1 MIVCAAA
8 NPSID
13 RLFEVE
19 RLVAGTVH
27 RPGTFAQVAG
37 GKGLNVARAA
47 ASLGAEV
54 QVVTILA
61 GHAGRWLED
70 ELEREGIP
78 VQAVWVDGE
87 SRSSLS
93 VADRSR
99 HDLTEF
105 YERGGAVDADAWRR
119 FANAVSVL
127 SYAATWLT
135 VSGSAPHGAP
145 DDGYR
150 SIASACALAL
160 DTVAPRPDGAELV
173 KLNAAEAAEA
183 TGIATDTDEGAAAAA
198 RRLGGEGAG
207 CVTRG
212 SDGAVLSLP
221 DGSALHGSLD
231 AHGPYPVASGDSFL
245 AGLVC
250 ARAAGAGW
258 DDALRLA
265 LGAGAANAAVPGAAR
280 FERAD
285 AERLAAR
292 AVVSRL

>member
-1 MIVCAAA
+1 VIVCAAA

-13 RLFEVE
+13 RLFEVD
-19 RLVAGTVH
+19 RLDPGAVH

-47 ASLGAEV
+47 GSLGAEV

-61 GHAGRWLED
+61 GHAGRWIED

-87 SRSSLS
+87 TRSSLS
-93 VADRSR
+93 VADRSTR
-99 HDLTEF
+99 DLTEF
-105 YERGGAVDADAWRR
+105 YEHGVEVGGDAWAR
-119 FANAVSVL
+119 FIEAVSVL
-127 SYAATWLT
+127 SYAAAWVT
-135 VSGSAPHGAP
+135 VSGSVPPRAPA
-145 DDGYR
+145 DGYR
-150 SIASACALAL
+150 LLRPACALAL
-160 DTVAPRPDGAELV
+160 DTVAPRPEGAELV
-173 KLNAAEAAEA
+173 KLNAAEAAAA
-183 TGIATDTDEGAAAAA
+183 TGIQTDTATGAAAAA
-198 RRLGGEGAG
+198 RALAGGGAG

-212 SDGAVLSLP
+212 AAGAVLSLP
-221 DGSALHGSLD
+221 DGSAVRGSLD

-250 ARAAGAGW
+250 ARAGGAAW

-285 AERLAAR
+285 AERLADA
-292 AVVSRL
+292 AVVNPV

>member
-1 MIVCAAA
+1 VIVCAAA

-19 RLVAGTVH
+19 RLEPGTVH

-93 VADRSR
+93 VADRAR
-99 HDLTEF
+99 HGLTEF
-105 YERGGAVDADAWRR
+105 YEHGVEVGPDAWRR
-119 FANAVSVL
+119 FATAASVL
-127 SYAATWLT
+127 SYAAAWLT
-135 VSGSAPHGAP
+135 VSGSVPPGSP
-145 DDGYR
+145 PDGYR
-150 SIASACALAL
+150 QLAPACALGL
-160 DTVAPRPDGAELV
+160 DTVAPRPGGAELV

-198 RRLGGEGAG
+198 RALAGDGAG

-212 SDGAVLSLP
+212 ADGAVLALP
-221 DGSALHGSLD
+221 DGAALHGSLD

-265 LGAGAANAAVPGAAR
+265 LGAGAANAAMPGAAR
-280 FERAD
+280 FERAE
-285 AERLAAR
+285 AERLAAL
-292 AVVSRL
+292 AVVRAL

>member
-13 RLFEVE
+13 RLFEVD
-19 RLVAGTVH
+19 RLDPGSVH

-47 ASLGAEV
+47 SSLGAEV

-61 GHAGRWLED
+61 GHAGRWVED

-87 SRSSLS
+87 TRSSLS
-93 VADRSR
+93 VADRDR
-99 HDLTEF
+99 RDLTEF
-105 YERGGAVDADAWRR
+105 YEHGVAVDADTWTR
-119 FANAVSVL
+119 FTNAASVL
-127 SYAATWLT
+127 SYAAAWLT
-135 VSGSAPHGAP
+135 VSGSVPPGAP
-145 DDGYR
+145 GEGYR
-150 SIASACALAL
+150 LLAPACALAL
-160 DTVAPRPDGAELV
+160 DTVAPRPEPAELV

-183 TGIATDTDEGAAAAA
+183 TGIATDTLAGAVAAA

-212 SDGAVLSLP
+212 ARGAVLSLP
-221 DGSALHGSLD
+221 DGAAFEGSLD

-250 ARAAGAGW
+250 ARSAGAGW

-280 FERAD
+280 FERAE

-292 AVVSRL
+292 AAVSAL

>member
-1 MIVCAAA
+1 VIVCAAA
-8 NPSID
+8 NPSVD
-13 RLFEVE
+13 RLFEVD
-19 RLVAGTVH
+19 RLEVGTVH
-27 RPGTFAQVAG
+27 RHGTFAQVAG

-47 ASLGAEV
+47 ASLGADV

-78 VQAVWVDGE
+78 VRAMWVGGE

-93 VADRSR
+93 VADRGR

-105 YERGGAVDADAWRR
+105 YERGVAVDDEAWAG

-127 SYAATWLT
+127 SYAAAWLT
-135 VSGSAPHGAP
+135 VSGSVPPGAP
-145 DDGYR
+145 ADGYR
-150 SIASACALAL
+150 LLAPACALAL
-160 DTVAPRPDGAELV
+160 DTVAPHPDGAELV
-173 KLNAAEAAEA
+173 KLNAAEAAEL
-183 TGIATDTDEGAAAAA
+183 TGLATDTAAGAAAAA
-198 RRLGGEGAG
+198 RRLGGEGTG

-212 SDGAVLSLP
+212 ADGAVLSLP

-280 FERAD
+280 FDRAD
-285 AERLAAR
+285 AERLAQR
-292 AVVSRL
+292 AVIRTL